1 MLHASFSLV
10 FNLGENNSK
19 FEKNYIFFSQN
30 CNTYITNNSHIRND
44 PNIYKIEYLT
54 FTNRV
59 FISPFLVSLACSIGW
74 PFKIVAFIALVSD
87 LFFKGIYVSYDLS
100 VRDIVWAAT
109 AFS

>member
-10 FNLGENNSK
+10 FNLGENNGK
-19 FEKNYIFFSQN
+19 FEKIYIFSSQN
-30 CNTYITNNSHIRND
+30 CNTYITNNSHISND

-59 FISPFLVSLACSIGW
+59 FIAPFLVSLACSIRW
-74 PFKIVAFIALVSD
+74 SFKIVAFIALVSD
-87 LFFKGIYVSYDLS
+87 LFFKRIDVSYDLS

>member
-19 FEKNYIFFSQN
+19 FEKIYIFSSQN
-30 CNTYITNNSHIRND
+30 CDTYITNNSHISND

-59 FISPFLVSLACSIGW
+59 FIAPFLVSLACSIRW
-74 PFKIVAFIALVSD
+74 SFKIIPFIALVSD
-87 LFFKGIYVSYDLS
+87 LFFKGMYESYDLS
-100 VRDIVWAAT
+100 VRDIVEAAT